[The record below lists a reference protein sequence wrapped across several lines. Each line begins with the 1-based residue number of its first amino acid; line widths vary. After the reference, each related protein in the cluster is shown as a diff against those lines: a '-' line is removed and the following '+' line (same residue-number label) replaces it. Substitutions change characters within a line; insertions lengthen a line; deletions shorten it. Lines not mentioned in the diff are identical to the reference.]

1 MQNAFLVVALLLASV
16 SVVCLAFAVAAWR
29 KRRAMSVAFGT
40 LVALLFLS
48 LGGLFAVLSVATQG
62 YRALTSEQVAA
73 DVEITPMGQQRFSA
87 HFHFPDGRDTT
98 FALSGDEIYIDAHIL
113 KWKSFANVLGL
124 HTAYELDRVGG
135 RYRDLADEQAKT
147 RTIYALSRAKPLD
160 MFDLRRR
167 YVLLAPLLDAE
178 YGSATFVGATEP
190 ARFELRVSTSGLLIR
205 PVSGGPR

>member
-1 MQNAFLVVALLLASV
+1 MHNAFLAVALLLACV
-16 SVVCLAFAVAAWR
+16 SIVCLAFALAAWK
-29 KRRAMSVAFGT
+29 KRRAVSVAFGT

-48 LGGLFAVLSVATQG
+48 LAGLFAVLSVATQG
-62 YRALTSEQVAA
+62 YRALTAEQVAA
-73 DVEITPMGQQRFSA
+73 EVEITPTGHQTFWAR
-87 HFHFPDGRDTT
+87 FHFPDGRDTT

-135 RYRDLADEQAKT
+135 RYRELADEQAQT
-147 RTIYALSRAKPLD
+147 RTIYALSRVKPLD
-160 MFDLRRR
+160 LFDLRQR
-167 YVLLAPLLDAE
+167 YVLLALLLDAE

-205 PVSGGPR
+205 QIPDGPE